1 MATTTLIDTISTR
14 KTPRLSIPQT
24 VRGRYRT
31 VKTIVALSLLTFYF
45 VAPWI
50 RWDRGP
56 QLPNQAILFDLPGRR
71 LFVFGL
77 EFWPQDLPIA
87 VGVLILGA
95 FGLFGATTIAGRVW
109 CGFTCPQTV
118 WTDLFFTVERFCE
131 RLFGKGTLLSN
142 VAKPIAQIL
151 IAVLTAFGFAAFFNN
166 APSFPSALVTGS
178 APLSA
183 YIAIGVLTLT
193 TWVFAAY
200 AKERVC
206 LHMCPW
212 PRFQAALLDKESLV
226 VTYQQWRG
234 EPRGKKKVPLRRDL
248 VDLSSLVRQA
258 TALDGSRG
266 DCIDCQRCVN
276 VCPTGIDIRDGLQMG
291 CIGCGLCVDACDD
304 IMAKIDRPAGLIR
317 FDIEGSER
325 NGSLQSPKVRMLRP
339 KVLLYGLLCAIAL
352 LSIIV
357 GTLRMQ
363 SVLLDVDPQR
373 GQPFVQLSDGSVRN
387 DFSFRLAHRLP
398 QLDQV
403 AVHINGLPGASLRFG
418 DGKAE
423 QENVEIAIPGS
434 RRISD
439 RLFVTAAPGTA
450 PSGRTNVN
458 IIVTDVATGA
468 TLSQVDTYF
477 WAPAR

>member
-1 MATTTLIDTISTR
+1 MATTTLIDTISSR

-31 VKTIVALSLLTFYF
+31 IKTIVALSLLTFYF

-50 RWDRGP
+50 RWDRGL

-131 RLFGKGTLLSN
+131 RVFGKGTLLSS
-142 VAKPIAQIL
+142 VAKPIAQIV

-166 APSFPSALVTGS
+166 APSFPSALLTGS
-178 APLSA
+178 APLGA

-212 PRFQAALLDKESLV
+212 PRFQAALLDKDSLV
-226 VTYQQWRG
+226 VTYQKWRG

-248 VDLSSLVRQA
+248 VDLSSLVSQA
-258 TALDGSRG
+258 MAFDGSRG

-291 CIGCGLCVDACDD
+291 CIGCGLCIDACDD

-325 NGSLQSPKVRMLRP
+325 SGSMLPPKIRLFRP
-339 KVLLYGLLCAIAL
+339 KVLLYGVLCAIAMI
-352 LSIIV
+352 SIVV
-357 GTLRMQ
+357 GTVRMQ
-363 SVLLDVDPQR
+363 SVVLDVEPQR

-403 AVHINGLPGASLRFG
+403 AVHIVGLPGASVRLG
-418 DGKAE
+418 DSKAE
-423 QENVEIAIPGS
+423 RENVEIQVPGS

-439 RLFVTAAPGTA
+439 RLFVTAALGTA
-450 PSGRTNVN
+450 PAGRTNISV
-458 IIVTDVATGA
+458 VTTDVKTGA

-477 WAPAR
+477 WGPSR